1 MKRSDFFKHGFIA
14 GLGVGLLPA
23 LPACTT
29 PFSIKNPGKTKNII
43 FLVSDG
49 MSIGTLTMADQL
61 RYMREGLGSTWVNL
75 YREGVASRGLM
86 DMSSLNSIVTDSA
99 AASSSW
105 GSGFRVNNGAINVGP
120 NGEVYTPILQKFK
133 DAGKAVGCVT
143 SVPIT
148 HATPAGF
155 SVSTEARGDQ
165 AKIAELYL
173 AKQYDVM
180 FGAGS
185 EYFDATR
192 RADQRD
198 MFAEFADAGY
208 DVVRDRTSMQAL
220 NASGKP
226 ILGVFNTESLPYMID
241 HQSSPEQLAAIPTL
255 AEMTDYA
262 LRLLSANNNGFVVQI
277 EGGKVDWAAHGND
290 AAGILFD
297 QLAFDDA
304 LAVTMAF
311 AEGRD
316 DTLVVIA
323 SDHGNANPALLYG
336 SSASKK
342 FETLLKFKH
351 SNNWALSE
359 LTASSTTSQIR
370 DRIEYASG
378 HGITVDEAIAVKAAL
393 AGEYRTLYR
402 PMQDAP
408 EVLGAIMTNYTSVG
422 FVGDNHTSDY
432 VEIAMVG
439 AGSENMPA
447 FITNTD
453 LHYYMLEVAGVNVSG
468 S

>member
-14 GLGVGLLPA
+14 GLGVGLVPA

-29 PFSIKNPGKTKNII
+29 PVSPRNPGQSKNII

-49 MSIGTLTMADQL
+49 MSAGTLAMADQL
-61 RYMREGLGSTWVNL
+61 RYMRDGRGSTWLNL
-75 YREGVASRGLM
+75 YREGLATRGLM
-86 DMSSLNSIVTDSA
+86 DMASLNSIVTDSA

-105 GSGFRVNNGAINVGP
+105 GSGYRVNNGAINMGP
-120 NGEVYTPILQKFK
+120 NGEQYTPILQKFK

-173 AKQYDVM
+173 TRQYDVM
-180 FGAGS
+180 FGAGT
-185 EYFDATR
+185 EYFDASR

-198 MFAEFADAGY
+198 MFAEFAGAGY
-208 DVVRDRTSMQAL
+208 EVVRDKTAMQAL
-220 NASGKP
+220 TAAGKP
-226 ILGVFNTESLPYMID
+226 ILGVFNADSLPYMVD
-241 HQSSPEQLAAIPTL
+241 HQSSQEQMAVIPTL
-255 AEMTDYA
+255 AEMTDQA
-262 LRLLSANNNGFVVQI
+262 LRLLSANSNGFFVQI

-304 LAVTMAF
+304 VAVALAF

-316 DTLVVIA
+316 DTLVVITT
-323 SDHGNANPALLYG
+323 DHGNSNPGLLSG
-336 SSASKK
+336 SDVNTK
-342 FETLLKFKH
+342 FESLLNFRH
-351 SNNWALSE
+351 SNNWILSE
-359 LTASSTTSQIR
+359 LNEGSSISQIR
-370 DRIEYASG
+370 ERVEYATG
-378 HGITVDEAIAVKAAL
+378 HGITMDEAQALKSAL

-408 EVLGAIMTNYTSVG
+408 EVLGAIMTNYINVA

-432 VEIAMVG
+432 VELAMVG
-439 AGSENMPA
+439 AGSESMPS
-447 FITNTD
+447 FIKNTD
-453 LHYYMLEVAGVNVSG
+453 LHQFLLEAAGVVVSG

>member
-1 MKRSDFFKHGFIA
+1 
-14 GLGVGLLPA
+14 
-23 LPACTT
+23 
-29 PFSIKNPGKTKNII
+29 
-43 FLVSDG
+43 
-49 MSIGTLTMADQL
+49 
-61 RYMREGLGSTWVNL
+61 
-75 YREGVASRGLM
+75 M

-105 GSGFRVNNGAINVGP
+105 GSGFRVNNGAINMSP
-120 NGEVYTPILQKFK
+120 DGEQYTPILQKFK

-185 EYFDATR
+185 EHFDATR

-198 MFAEFADAGY
+198 MFTEFADAGY

-220 NASGKP
+220 NATGKP

-241 HQSSPEQLAAIPTL
+241 HQSSPEHLAAIPTL
-255 AEMTDYA
+255 AEMTDHA
-262 LRLLSANNNGFVVQI
+262 LRLLSANSNGFVVQI
-277 EGGKVDWAAHGND
+277 EGGKVDWAAHSND

-304 LAVTMAF
+304 VAVALAF

-316 DTLVVIA
+316 DTLVVVT
-323 SDHGNANPALLYG
+323 SDHGNANPGLLSG
-336 SSASKK
+336 REVNSK
-342 FETLLKFKH
+342 FESLLKFKH
-351 SNNWALSE
+351 SNDWILSE
-359 LTASSTTSQIR
+359 LDAKSTVTQIR
-370 DRIEYASG
+370 DRVEYGTG
-378 HGITVDEAIAVKAAL
+378 HGITAEQGQALMSAI

-408 EVLGAIMTNYTSVG
+408 EVLGAILTNYINVS
-422 FVGDNHTSDY
+422 FVGDNHTSDF
-432 VEIAMVG
+432 VELTMVG
-439 AGSENMPA
+439 TGSESMPA
-447 FITNTD
+447 FIKNTD
-453 LHYYMLEVAGVNVSG
+453 LHYFMLEVAGVTASG

>member
-1 MKRSDFFKHGFIA
+1 MKRSDFFKHGFLA
-14 GLGVGLLPA
+14 GLGASIAPA
-23 LPACTT
+23 IPVFANRI
-29 PFSIKNPGKTKNII
+29 SVNNPGKTKNII
-43 FLVSDG
+43 FMVSDG
-49 MSIGTLTMADQL
+49 MSSGTLAMADQL
-61 RYMREGLGSTWVNL
+61 RYMRDGIGSNWINL
-75 YREGVASRGLM
+75 YRDGVASRGLM
-86 DMSSLNSIVTDSA
+86 DMASLNSIVTDSA

-105 GSGFRVNNGAINVGP
+105 GSGYRVNNGAINMGP
-120 NGEVYTPILQKFK
+120 NGEIYTPILQKFK

-155 SVSTEARGDQ
+155 SVATEARGDQ

-173 AKQYDVM
+173 SKKYDVM
-180 FGAGS
+180 FGAGT
-185 EYFDATR
+185 EHFDGTR
-192 RADQRD
+192 RADKRD
-198 MFAEFADAGY
+198 MFAEFANAGY
-208 DVVRDRTSMQAL
+208 RVVRDKATMQAL
-220 NASGKP
+220 SSDAGP
-226 ILGVFNTESLPYMID
+226 VLGVFNAESIPYMID
-241 HQSSPEQLAAIPTL
+241 HKNTPGQLAAIPTL
-255 AEMTDYA
+255 AEMTDHA
-262 LRLLSANNNGFVVQI
+262 LRLLSTNSEGFVVQI
-277 EGGKVDWAAHGND
+277 EGGKVDWAAHSND
-290 AAGILFD
+290 APAILFD

-304 LAVTMAF
+304 LAVALAF

-316 DTLVVIA
+316 DTLIVIA
-323 SDHGNANPALLYG
+323 SDHGNANPAMLYG
-336 SSASKK
+336 SSANKK

-351 SNNWALSE
+351 SNEWALSE
-359 LTASSTTSQIR
+359 LTTSSTTSQIR

-378 HGITVDEAIAVKAAL
+378 HGISVDESNAIKAAL

-447 FITNTD
+447 FIKNTD
-453 LHYYMLEVAGVNVSG
+453 LHHFLLETAGVTASK
-468 S
+468 